1 MVKEK
6 WLYFLRGKEKK
17 IFLGGSKHL
26 KKGSTQGTSKGNLKA
41 GWGQCWKPKIDA
53 IERLK

>member
-1 MVKEK
+1 
-6 WLYFLRGKEKK
+6 LRGKEKK

-41 GWGQCWKPKIDA
+41 G
-53 IERLK
+53 